1 EFLCRRQLENIQP
14 PCDLRSVNLAV
25 VPIRGPVAA
34 EHKQIRID
42 GTTIE
47 IRNLD
52 GMSSI
57 GEIHYRNAALVP
69 SLHFDIATRH
79 RNERSVVR
87 YTVFAVALGSRQL
100 VVAGKAQLVVLQVED
115 RISAPF
121 VRIVRAAACAESAA
135 PLICEYDF

>member
-1 EFLCRRQLENIQP
+1 MRQLEEFQP
-14 PCDLRSVNLAV
+14 AGDLGSVNLAV

-57 GEIHYRNAALVP
+57 GEIHYRDAALVP

-79 RNERSVVR
+79 RNERSVVG
-87 YTVFAVALGSRQL
+87 YAVLAVALSSRQL
-100 VVAGKAQLVVLQVED
+100 VVAGKAKLVVLQIKD
-115 RISAPF
+115 GISAPL
-121 VRIVRAAACAESAA
+121 VRIVRAAACAEAAA
-135 PLICEYDF
+135 PLI